1 MASFNFPLPS
11 KRTKVPVTRT
21 TVKKETEED
30 DDDGVIYMGSTA
42 FTQIN
47 GPSSLGS
54 GWQSASRA
62 LVLSE

>member
-1 MASFNFPLPS
+1 M
-11 KRTKVPVTRT
+11 PVTRT

-30 DDDGVIYMGSTA
+30 DDDGVVYMGSTA

-54 GWQSASRA
+54 GWQSASHA
-62 LVLSE
+62 PVLSE